1 MKQVLATCLL
11 LAMTLSHGASALCGH
26 RTAAA
31 PEDGRVAQSRTS
43 DHASVDHPGSGPASE
58 HHRSDDD
65 EHHGSDGDSERDGH
79 ECSVLMDCGVVA
91 VAPSA
96 DGPSQWVGGSSFPL
110 RHLTGSIE
118 SELPP
123 TESPPPRQS

>member
-11 LAMTLSHGASALCGH
+11 LVMTLGHGASALCGH
-26 RTAAA
+26 RAETPSNDRHAARDQ
-31 PEDGRVAQSRTS
+31 PSSHG
-43 DHASVDHPGSGPASE
+43 E
-58 HHRSDDD
+58 HHGSEPVTGDHHGSDADG
-65 EHHGSDGDSERDGH
+65 EHHGSDGDGERDSH